1 MRLPWSK
8 LKKNGIVDD
17 LIAYVD
23 RNVVPLSL
31 SSLRAELGPME
42 LRYACV
48 RLLTWLHSQTDLGGA
63 SVPPLKIDRKYQWC
77 NNLLRILEEFQDLG
91 RHFDV
96 KSGELIWQDDIPFE
110 DQLAIAKQV
119 HRSWKGMYVK

>member
-1 MRLPWSK
+1 MRLPWGK
-8 LKKNGIVDD
+8 PKNGIVDD

-42 LRYACV
+42 LRYASV
-48 RLLTWLHSQTDLGGA
+48 RLLTWLHAQTDLGGTP
-63 SVPPLKIDRKYQWC
+63 VPPLKIDRKFQWC
-77 NNLLRILEEFQDLG
+77 QNLLRILEEFQDLG
-91 RHFDV
+91 RHFEV
-96 KSGELIWQDDIPFE
+96 HRGELVWRDDVPFE

-119 HRSWKGMYVK
+119 HRSWKGMYAK

>member
-1 MRLPWSK
+1 MRLPWRK
-8 LKKNGIVDD
+8 PKNGIVDD

-48 RLLTWLHSQTDLGGA
+48 RLLTWLHSQTDLGGTPA
-63 SVPPLKIDRKYQWC
+63 LPLKIDRKFQWC
-77 NNLLRILEEFQDLG
+77 ENLMRILEEFQDLG
-91 RHFDV
+91 RHFQV
-96 KSGELIWQDDIPFE
+96 QKGELVWRDDIPFE
-110 DQLAIAKQV
+110 EQLAIAKQV
-119 HRSWKGMYVK
+119 HRTWKGMYGK